1 MKRINTLL
9 VFLVT
14 ICAVNAQNH
23 QSTTSG
29 MAAFGA
35 EIEADGAL
43 NVQEMAEKYQVLAV
57 NDTLRTKFM
66 ATVTNV
72 CQAKGCWMKLQLQDG
87 TEAMV
92 KFKDYA
98 FFMPTDI
105 AGKEVI
111 VNGKAFVEEMGIE
124 DQKHY
129 AKDAGKSEAEIAR
142 ITTPLK
148 SFGFEADGVLLKE

>member
-9 VFLVT
+9 VFLLT
-14 ICAVNAQNH
+14 FYGANAQNH
-23 QSTTSG
+23 RPVHNGLS
-29 MAAFGA
+29 AFGT

-98 FFMPTDI
+98 FFMPTDS

-111 VNGKAFVEEMGIE
+111 VNGKAFVEEMSIE

-129 AKDAGKSEAEIAR
+129 AKDAGKSEAEIAQ